1 MESWRNIIPWG
12 FILPFLIIIGLELLI
27 SYGLDFYNQILSNQ
41 IVNLDSV
48 LKQKQESLAEGLETN
63 EAFKVF
69 SQTVNLVELL
79 NRNQPLSLII
89 TKFNQLM
96 PNFVNLK
103 SFSYDADART
113 IEISAA
119 TRSWL
124 DYVRFHQ
131 YVTNLKDL
139 GIKSFKSPS
148 LDDKNLVNFS
158 MVFFLKPSFFQQ

>member
-27 SYGLDFYNQILSNQ
+27 SYGLDFYNQRLSSQ
-41 IVNLDSV
+41 IYNLDSV

-89 TKFNQLM
+89 NKFNQLM
-96 PNFVNLK
+96 PKFVNLK
-103 SFSYDADART
+103 SFSYNVDERT
-113 IEISAA
+113 IEISAV
-119 TRSWL
+119 TQSWL

-139 GIKSFKSPS
+139 ELKSFTSPR